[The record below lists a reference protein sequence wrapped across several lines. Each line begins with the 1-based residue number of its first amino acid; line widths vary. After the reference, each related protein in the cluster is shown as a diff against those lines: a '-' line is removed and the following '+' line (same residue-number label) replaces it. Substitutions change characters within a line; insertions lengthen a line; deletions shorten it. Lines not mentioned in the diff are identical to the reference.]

1 MYLVDLDCKWYGT
14 SPFCFGKC
22 SDSDGRHPYL
32 HSSGMKNHDVV
43 PAKGFGND
51 CFSGTKAYCC
61 DKKSSAYQ
69 PEGTKKG
76 MYWSNESVT
85 LRSLIIYMIPIYAQ
99 CNVSL
104 NSGNSDLFPCM
115 SNVMCLSQPDTTCI
129 NGRCIPLG
137 NMNLSKITKI

>member
-1 MYLVDLDCKWYGT
+1 MYLVDSDCKWYGT

-22 SDSDGRHPYL
+22 SDSNGRHPYL
-32 HSSGMKNHDVV
+32 HSSGIKNSDAV

-76 MYWSNESVT
+76 MYWSNESVI
-85 LRSLIIYMIPIYAQ
+85 LRSLY
-99 CNVSL
+99 L
-104 NSGNSDLFPCM
+104 H
-115 SNVMCLSQPDTTCI
+115 DTH
-129 NGRCIPLG
+129 L
-137 NMNLSKITKI
+137 